1 MTTTRSV
8 SCSPLSDTSENSIF
22 LISLLKDLQNFLI
35 FSGLS
40 GPIYGQI
47 REEVSLPFLS
57 WDYVPS
63 QRPGFWMIW
72 MIALLL
78 FAGALAVGAVQT
90 AGEYD
95 AGENK

>member
-1 MTTTRSV
+1 MK
-8 SCSPLSDTSENSIF
+8 IY
-22 LISLLKDLQNFLI
+22 LLKDLQNFLI

-47 REEVSLPFLS
+47 REEFSLPFLS
-57 WDYVPS
+57 WDYVPA
-63 QRPGFWMIW
+63 QRPGLW

-78 FAGALAVGAVQT
+78 FAGALAVGAVQA